1 MEMIIHL
8 GSYARICVPDTVR
21 NYLAALYR
29 LAVFVSRCARWERIE
44 YIMGVKMFLCMK
56 ILISIRNIIMHGSM
70 CDGTGEKILSSNRY
84 FSITNPVFHKS
95 GCTGT
100 CICRC
105 GYCNRKQ
112 HGCSDRK
119 WWDRTHEG
127 LSSGLSFSGAIEQ
140 KGVVEDQAEYIPG
153 FSCVRFSYRN
163 LSGFQTLSYLST

>member
-1 MEMIIHL
+1 
-8 GSYARICVPDTVR
+8 
-21 NYLAALYR
+21 
-29 LAVFVSRCARWERIE
+29 
-44 YIMGVKMFLCMK
+44 MFLCMR

-140 KGVVEDQAEYIPG
+140 KGDVEDQAEYIPG

-163 LSGFQTLSYLST
+163 QVFRPSAIYRPNSGSALVSFSTICCRIGMSMLKRSAVRLSILFKMFLRRWDNIYSLQNI